1 MAKITFSKLNLKLN
15 KDEEKIKIGE
25 NEITVRKY
33 LPQVEKAEL
42 ISFVIERSLD
52 EKTGCFSPIR
62 LETYFALAVV
72 KWYTDITFTD
82 KQIDEAA
89 KTYDV
94 LESNGIF
101 KQIYAAIPQ
110 DEFDYIDNAVAET
123 AEDIANYNHS
133 LAGILAFASDSTNN
147 LSEQIDKVLA
157 QVKNKEGIELLS
169 EIKNVVG

>member
-42 ISFVIERSLD
+42 IGFVIERSLD

-62 LETYFALAVV
+62 LETYFALAVM

-82 KQIDEAA
+82 NQAKVIPDVKNTSWTVADLSSATTFAA
-89 KTYDV
+89 LVANDKVMTFTYGGNSYTV
-94 LESNGIF
+94 N
-101 KQIYAAIPQ
+101 
-110 DEFDYIDNAVAET
+110 
-123 AEDIANYNHS
+123 
-133 LAGILAFASDSTNN
+133 ASD
-147 LSEQIDKVLA
+147 
-157 QVKNKEGIELLS
+157 VKAVEGNYQTGNGTPIE
-169 EIKNVVG
+169 